1 MKLIG
6 TKQLFIMSIKGH
18 AVWCPSHYIRTSLIK
33 MKLLAAVLVVLAIS
47 QTLAFPTNDNGGE
60 IGFSEDSNVHRQQR
74 MVFLQGNDAE
84 SLEQSLDTYA
94 ELLKELNQKSIP
106 RMRPNEQATVT
117 SDVAYDQTANSSCN
131 DITYDCSQVKYNT
144 MNHTHPENG
153 DPCTVFTVPYCQGV
167 CTSSYK

>member
-18 AVWCPSHYIRTSLIK
+18 AVRCPTHYIRTSLIK

-60 IGFSEDSNVHRQQR
+60 IGFSEEDSNVHRQQR

-94 ELLKELNQKSIP
+94 ELLKTLNQRSIP

-117 SDVAYDQTANSSCN
+117 SDVAYDQTANSS
-131 DITYDCSQVKYNT
+131 
-144 MNHTHPENG
+144 
-153 DPCTVFTVPYCQGV
+153 
-167 CTSSYK
+167 

>member
-18 AVWCPSHYIRTSLIK
+18 AVWCPTHYIRTSLIK

-60 IGFSEDSNVHRQQR
+60 IGFSEEDSNIHRQQR

-117 SDVAYDQTANSSCN
+117 SDVAYDQTANSS
-131 DITYDCSQVKYNT
+131 
-144 MNHTHPENG
+144 
-153 DPCTVFTVPYCQGV
+153 
-167 CTSSYK
+167 

>member
-1 MKLIG
+1 MKLIS

-18 AVWCPSHYIRTSLIK
+18 AVWCPTHYIRTSLIK

-60 IGFSEDSNVHRQQR
+60 IGFSEEDSNIHRQQR

-94 ELLKELNQKSIP
+94 ELLKKLNQRSIP

-117 SDVAYDQTANSSCN
+117 SDVAYDQTANSS
-131 DITYDCSQVKYNT
+131 
-144 MNHTHPENG
+144 
-153 DPCTVFTVPYCQGV
+153 
-167 CTSSYK
+167 